1 MELLSAVSK
10 VLGIKINELMRLS
23 NVAPKKYKV
32 YTIPKRQSGFR
43 LIAQPTSE
51 IKRIQREI
59 VKILSSKLSLHDSAK
74 AYRYS
79 VGIKDNAIVHRANP
93 YLLKMDFQNFF
104 NKIKPAI
111 FFEKIERQG
120 IVLSTADKNF
130 LEGMLFWKPGKKRS
144 ITLVLSVGA
153 PSSPFIS
160 NFIMYEFDEFIYN
173 WCLTNKISYTR
184 YADDITFSTSVKGVL
199 FEVPKLIKNTLQVY
213 AKGISLNESK
223 TIFTSRA
230 HNRHVT
236 GVTLTV
242 DGELSLGRQKK
253 RMISSLLHKYLLG
266 ILSDDEVRSLR
277 GLVGHAM
284 YIEPKFIERMKVKY
298 GNSVMRNLYVE
309 EGM

>member
-10 VLGIKINELMRLS
+10 ELGININELMRLA

-59 VKILSSKLSLHDSAK
+59 VRVLSPKLVVHDSAK
-74 AYRYS
+74 AYKNS
-79 VGIKDNAIVHRANP
+79 IGIKDNAKVHMANP

-111 FFEKIERQG
+111 FFEKLERQG
-120 IVLSTADKNF
+120 LILSIADKMF

-160 NFIMYEFDEFIYN
+160 NFIMYDFDTFIHN
-173 WCLTNKISYTR
+173 WCFNKNIAYTR
-184 YADDITFSTSVKGVL
+184 YADDITFSTAVKDTL
-199 FEVPKLIKNTLQVY
+199 FEVPKLIRNALQVY
-213 AKGISLNESK
+213 ARGISINESK
-223 TIFTSRA
+223 TVFTSRA

-253 RMISSLLHKYLLG
+253 RMISSLLHKYMLG
-266 ILSDDEVRSLR
+266 ILPDDDVRSLR
-277 GLVGHAM
+277 GLVGHAV

-298 GNSVMRNLYVE
+298 GSAVIRNLYLE